1 MFRALLLIAMIYQV
15 LGCPYAC
22 MAGLPSTG
30 EGSRAMGCRCCQ
42 HDRCSE
48 EGLPARD
55 QDQSNTTCF
64 CNSPVIAAAAIQVD
78 QDIFSSQIWTIVE
91 FPSQQPVVC
100 ASTVSDEHRFPGN
113 ESGRNLRL
121 AVQSLLL

>member
-48 EGLPARD
+48 EGLPEKD
-55 QDQSNTTCF
+55 QDQSDTACF
-64 CNSPVIAAAAIQVD
+64 CNSPVISASVIEVD
-78 QDIFSSQIWTIVE
+78 QDVFSSQIWTIVE
-91 FPSQQPVVC
+91 LPQQAVVC
-100 ASTVSDEHRFPGN
+100 ASTVSDEHGSPRN
-113 ESGRNLRL
+113 ESGRDLRL

>member
-22 MAGLPSTG
+22 MAGRPSTG
-30 EGSRAMGCRCCQ
+30 EGSRAVGCRCCQ
-42 HDRCSE
+42 QKRSSE
-48 EGLPARD
+48 KGLPVRGE
-55 QDQSNTTCF
+55 DQSDTACF
-64 CNSPVIAAAAIQVD
+64 CNSPVISVGAIQVD

-91 FPSQQPVVC
+91 LPAQQAMVC
-100 ASTVSDEHRFPGN
+100 ASTVSNEHWSPC
-113 ESGRNLRL
+113 ESGWNLRL

>member
-1 MFRALLLIAMIYQV
+1 MFRALLLITMIYQV

-22 MAGLPSTG
+22 MSGLPSTG
-30 EGSRAMGCRCCQ
+30 ESSRAMGCRCCQ
-42 HDRCSE
+42 HDRCSD

-55 QDQSNTTCF
+55 QDQSDTACF
-64 CNSPVIAAAAIQVD
+64 CNSPVTTVAAIQVD
-78 QDIFSSQIWTIVE
+78 LDVFSSQIWTIVE
-91 FPSQQPVVC
+91 LPQQAVVC
-100 ASTVSDEHRFPGN
+100 LSTVSDEHWSPRN

>member
-42 HDRCSE
+42 HNRCSE

-55 QDQSNTTCF
+55 QDQSDTACF
-64 CNSPVIAAAAIQVD
+64 CNSPVITVAAIQVD
-78 QDIFSSQIWTIVE
+78 LDVFSSQIWTIVE
-91 FPSQQPVVC
+91 LPQQAVVC
-100 ASTVSDEHRFPGN
+100 ASTVSDEHWSPRN